1 LNQRK
6 KHRFFAAAIAAAAA
20 FSLVL
25 AACSAS
31 SAGKS
36 GTNAA
41 ASRTTADM
49 AVGAA
54 QKTAEAASAASGS
67 KADGSAL
74 SSGLQ
79 KALSEQKI
87 IERLTYQIETLKF
100 DESVAGIQSL
110 CTGLG
115 GYVQESA
122 IDGDGA
128 LNKNTMRSAH
138 YVLRL
143 PQQNLSKWKAGA
155 SKIGAVLNVA
165 TSSENV
171 TEQYYDTESRLKSLK
186 AQQERLLELMKKA
199 DKMSDVVELEKALA
213 DVVYQIEQMTG
224 ALRQYDSLISYA
236 TVTVD
241 LREVA
246 KSTLIDKT
254 PVTLGEKISFQFRR
268 SLRVVAEAGEGLLVF
283 VLGSLPILV
292 LAAAVIAAILFFRR
306 LVRAK
311 KRKALGLKQKA
322 ENDEPGGGDSPS
334 GPASGGKE

>member
-1 LNQRK
+1 
-6 KHRFFAAAIAAAAA
+6 
-20 FSLVL
+20 
-25 AACSAS
+25 
-31 SAGKS
+31 
-36 GTNAA
+36 
-41 ASRTTADM
+41 
-49 AVGAA
+49 
-54 QKTAEAASAASGS
+54 
-67 KADGSAL
+67 
-74 SSGLQ
+74 
-79 KALSEQKI
+79 
-87 IERLTYQIETLKF
+87 

-110 CTGLG
+110 CPGLG
-115 GYVQESA
+115 AHVQESA

-322 ENDEPGGGDSPS
+322 ENDEPGGGDSLS